1 MMRALIFGAWL
12 VVLII
17 ATFIY
22 MTAKPV
28 KCDDCNQGKRCNTSF
43 DCGEIEVCYCQ
54 SNPEEEG
61 GEGVCYFE

>member
-1 MMRALIFGAWL
+1 MRALIIAVWL
-12 VVLII
+12 VVLIF

-28 KCDDCNQGKRCNTSF
+28 KCDDCNQGKKCNTSF

-54 SNPEEEG
+54 SNPEEEE